1 MQRTHLKPNL
11 SFYALGQV
19 NAMKLVTG
27 KNQKKLDCVYNPG
40 TCSTIHS
47 YSQQKMQMM
56 QMYYCCR

>member
-27 KNQKKLDCVYNPG
+27 KNQKKLDCVYNPD
-40 TCSTIHS
+40 STIHS